1 MPTPAPDAV
10 AAILAATM
18 GAIAVTK
25 TLTALLA
32 LDSPVDKEPRLLAAV
47 LKPVETEADSA
58 LTLL

>member
-1 MPTPAPDAV
+1 M
-10 AAILAATM
+10 AATM